1 MTIQEL
7 AAKLDDYSGALSQE
21 VEKLQ
26 LERSRGTLH
35 QDEQLD
41 LVGDLRE
48 AVKANLIRPWRSKAV
63 WSMVVG
69 LLFLAVAVFL
79 PATLANSEIYRW
91 VAFGLA
97 VVAIFRAGFSLWTL
111 LKYRNLECKWLRKV
125 EDAVKQGGT
134 VFDVQ

>member
-91 VAFGLA
+91 VALGLA
-97 VVAIFRAGFSLWTL
+97 VVAFFRAGFSLWTM
-111 LKYRNLECKWLRKV
+111 LKFRNLECKWLRKV